1 MTRRPLNTSKA
12 VFLAMLATLLLAFL
26 PGAAAAGSYLQPE
39 AQGLFGTITEVTG
52 DHPRAVAGETDITLD
67 TKSGPVEFTA
77 TVATRVRKPGIYYA
91 SVANLGAGDPV
102 AVLLSGGKA
111 VSILVRT
118 DLPVRTRHFTGVV
131 TSVDEDGS
139 ISLRSRDG
147 EQITTLAL
155 GDLQE
160 IQTGELVTAV
170 IELDPASG
178 GLAITGLDRAG
189 SSLERIASALDL
201 ALKSQ
206 ASSNIEVLQQRL
218 RGNSAHHLTTMQEIS
233 QKTTL
238 ALGRRVGKELEGAL
252 EAYASALSRYGGGKP
267 RAEVTGIVTSIDG
280 QGQRIIIES
289 RGLDVTDVAITARTG
304 LWRVPA
310 GLADDVV
317 ESWLRE
323 ESDTR
328 TYVRRFGGRETRFDQ
343 LDVASRVKVWYELET
358 GSATR
363 VLVLPGAS
371 LPGRRADALLSL
383 ALQREAKGAVTSVNL
398 SSVPPTVT
406 VQDEVSGIEIDL
418 SVAPDST
425 ITRDTLPIGLS
436 SLPGTSVA
444 ASYDPASQFIIELDQ
459 LTPSDSEATVHG
471 VVHSF
476 ISKVLPGNFLILT
489 VDGEIRV
496 FNHTDNTVI
505 RRDGR
510 GVSISEV
517 RLGDLVRPATR
528 YRTESGAGASGLG
541 AEHDLVV
548 LSLTSPVTAPV
559 RGTIR
564 GIADAS
570 VAGTLITLSNDWL
583 ELVSLLITEDTQLRI
598 NNGSVGILDLAIGQR
613 VVAGSYDPISS
624 EAVRLVLA
632 EPRSVPIR
640 GEITAID
647 EIQSSITVTPRRGAP
662 VNLFVSES
670 TPVRISLKGNLDPR
684 LNDLRVGQ
692 QVRIGFYDPNSLE
705 ALRLVVN

>member
-26 PGAAAAGSYLQPE
+26 PGAAAAGSDLQPE
-39 AQGLFGTITEVTG
+39 AQGLFGTIMEVTG

-77 TVATRVRKPGIYYA
+77 TVATRVRKPGIYSA

-102 AVLLSGGKA
+102 AVLLSGGRA

-131 TSVDEDGS
+131 TSADEDGS

-178 GLAITGLDRAG
+178 GLAITGLDQAG
-189 SSLERIASALDL
+189 ASLQRIASALDL

-206 ASSNIEVLQQRL
+206 ASSNIEALQQRL
-218 RGNSAHHLTTMQEIS
+218 LGNSAQHLTTIREIS
-233 QKTTL
+233 QKTVP

-252 EAYASALSRYGGGKP
+252 EAYAFALSRYGGGKP

-317 ESWLRE
+317 ENWLRE

-328 TYVRRFGGRETRFDQ
+328 TYVRRFGGREIRFDQ

-383 ALQREAKGAVTSVNL
+383 ALQREAKGAVTGVNL

-406 VQDEVSGIEIDL
+406 IQDEVSGIEIDL

-444 ASYDPASQFIIELDQ
+444 ASYDPASQLIIELDQ

-489 VDGEIRV
+489 VEGEIRV
-496 FNHTDNTVI
+496 FNHTDSTVI

-528 YRTESGAGASGLG
+528 YRTESGVGTPGLG

-564 GIADAS
+564 GIADAFG
-570 VAGTLITLSNDWL
+570 AGTLVTLSNDWL

-598 NNGSVGILDLAIGQR
+598 NNYSVGILDLAIGQR

-632 EPRSVPIR
+632 EPRSVPIK

-647 EIQSSITVTPRRGAP
+647 EIQSSITVTPRRGGP
-662 VNLFVSES
+662 VNLIVSES
-670 TPVRISLKGNLDPR
+670 TPVRISLKGNPDPR

-705 ALRLVVN
+705 ALRLVIN